1 MSPRPRAVVC
11 NAGSSCDAT
20 SAPNGFVSDSAPNAV
35 PSSHMPASPGA
46 HRRPA
51 LEPPGELLP
60 IVIGK
65 NDIGIRRAYGLAH
78 KMGCGESWNTLADR
92 WEREVAV
99 VGVRQAKGLL
109 GIGSAV
115 KAAVSAADKPLL
127 AK

>member
-1 MSPRPRAVVC
+1 
-11 NAGSSCDAT
+11 
-20 SAPNGFVSDSAPNAV
+20 
-35 PSSHMPASPGA
+35 
-46 HRRPA
+46 
-51 LEPPGELLP
+51 
-60 IVIGK
+60 
-65 NDIGIRRAYGLAH
+65 
-78 KMGCGESWNTLADR
+78 MGCGESWTTLADR